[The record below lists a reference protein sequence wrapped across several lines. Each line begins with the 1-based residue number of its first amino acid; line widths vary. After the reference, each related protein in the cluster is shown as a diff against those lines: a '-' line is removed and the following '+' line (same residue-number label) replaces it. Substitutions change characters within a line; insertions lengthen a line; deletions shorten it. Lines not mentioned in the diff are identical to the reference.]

1 MFYIYLKG
9 VCSMN
14 FLKKS
19 LSTILCCA
27 LTVNTL
33 GLSSIIANAT
43 ESNSKEYVYDGYKIN
58 YDVTNSWGNTEVVSV
73 TLSNTGD
80 STIENWMLYFDP
92 NGQVHDTVNIQE
104 AQTSDGITYFRNS
117 GYNANVNPNS
127 SVSFSYMIDD
137 CEAMPDD
144 FTLCQ
149 TRANKESGYQVS
161 LQVNQTWGDS
171 FNGNIIIQNDTDKSI
186 EAWELTV
193 DTNFTITEITN
204 SWAATVTELEPYKYM
219 LKGTY
224 TSVIPAGGSVSLGFN
239 GVKDGEP
246 VISDY
251 SLDDVVVDEEIV
263 YNASSIKDYTIP
275 ELEELNKDN
284 FYPLEVK
291 KNEAGNVIS
300 IDGKF
305 SHVLVTDEK
314 SALKALCSV
323 KTLLGIA
330 DPKNE
335 LVLDYIYKS
344 SSADYVSYFFKQIYK
359 GTVVYGRTV
368 TVVARNNGETISLD
382 SNYLEVKNLN
392 NNVNCSLEEAKIAA
406 DANEAE
412 LVVYN
417 FDEYENFPVMAYLCK
432 TDFGAKII
440 SAQNSEIISDSINVA
455 PNEVSPSE
463 SVYNPGKSE
472 VTDSEGNLIY
482 YQGKFGEVETKNDGS
497 VSLALTS
504 DEKDKLKTNDNNVTY
519 VYANKSEDYFFQLV
533 PDSEYE
539 EFINSHKVIT
549 GLRDLSSND
558 RDADGNRYVDVAID
572 IYNFD
577 EYYKNLKVYGR
588 VLSLTV
594 NDENNVIIADSNLLS
609 NEKLETVEIP
619 EIMSIS
625 EVVLSNSKLSDMEA
639 EINEP
644 VIYSWDE
651 YYDNPVVVYVFLD
664 RNNNRTYLVDA
675 DTGEILNEDDD
686 NYQLGKGLDE
696 GADNNV
702 GRRLQYFPIASD
714 GTMSV
719 CMPNVKDGVTY
730 NNTIDVY
737 DKTLGSSVKLKSENT
752 YFYEPTAISTYLNVL
767 KAYDYYASKP
777 INHMS
782 YSNNNDNKE
791 SHMSISIK
799 SPSWV
804 GAAGSAGGSNISLY
818 RKNYSRLG
826 YGTNL
831 ATLGHEYTHCVFH
844 FCGNKSS
851 KYYTSSAINE
861 SYANLFGALISGFDK
876 YKFDISQKFK
886 IDFESNKL
894 QYLIDSGYTSEW
906 GHSLSDYISYP
917 AYIMYKNELPLDKVS
932 LLYYTSLN
940 MGRYNNSSNMNS
952 VRINVVKAAK
962 ALRFTDDEMKIVTDA
977 YNEIWGK
984 DNREYTLTLNVQD
997 YTNSDIE
1004 LKNVSITLKN
1014 DNGTISLE
1022 NKKAKVVEPGWYT
1035 INIKADGYVSY
1046 NYRFY
1051 MGAEN
1056 SNRYMNLV
1064 KNVPGNGQLIIKVV
1078 DFVDW
1083 QPVDETVKLYTL
1095 DENLNETLVG
1105 EYKTGADVGTDLG
1118 TTESISLPPGYYLP
1132 KVENGYHY
1140 FLTPIAVVSGET
1152 SSEEVATYYDLNLN
1166 PNEKTDIFYFGV
1178 NIYKETPTADQL
1190 DFYNLYSREGKYKD
1204 SNGNVIAKV
1213 GKDNAPFG
1221 CTLYFY
1227 CYERENETFDLG
1239 FNIDSNNAEILNKI
1253 KEEELLLGNG
1263 FEGKLYNLEI
1273 TFSNDQDKDYKHTMV
1288 LTANDLKEGFNK
1300 FATISYD
1307 NETQQYVTMP
1317 AY

>member
-1 MFYIYLKG
+1 
-9 VCSMN
+9 
-14 FLKKS
+14 
-19 LSTILCCA
+19 
-27 LTVNTL
+27 
-33 GLSSIIANAT
+33 
-43 ESNSKEYVYDGYKIN
+43 
-58 YDVTNSWGNTEVVSV
+58 
-73 TLSNTGD
+73 
-80 STIENWMLYFDP
+80 
-92 NGQVHDTVNIQE
+92 
-104 AQTSDGITYFRNS
+104 
-117 GYNANVNPNS
+117 
-127 SVSFSYMIDD
+127 
-137 CEAMPDD
+137 
-144 FTLCQ
+144 
-149 TRANKESGYQVS
+149 
-161 LQVNQTWGDS
+161 
-171 FNGNIIIQNDTDKSI
+171 
-186 EAWELTV
+186 
-193 DTNFTITEITN
+193 
-204 SWAATVTELEPYKYM
+204 
-219 LKGTY
+219 
-224 TSVIPAGGSVSLGFN
+224 
-239 GVKDGEP
+239 
-246 VISDY
+246 
-251 SLDDVVVDEEIV
+251 
-263 YNASSIKDYTIP
+263 
-275 ELEELNKDN
+275 
-284 FYPLEVK
+284 
-291 KNEAGNVIS
+291 
-300 IDGKF
+300 
-305 SHVLVTDEK
+305 
-314 SALKALCSV
+314 
-323 KTLLGIA
+323 
-330 DPKNE
+330 
-335 LVLDYIYKS
+335 
-344 SSADYVSYFFKQIYK
+344 
-359 GTVVYGRTV
+359 
-368 TVVARNNGETISLD
+368 
-382 SNYLEVKNLN
+382 
-392 NNVNCSLEEAKIAA
+392 
-406 DANEAE
+406 
-412 LVVYN
+412 
-417 FDEYENFPVMAYLCK
+417 
-432 TDFGAKII
+432 
-440 SAQNSEIISDSINVA
+440 
-455 PNEVSPSE
+455 
-463 SVYNPGKSE
+463 
-472 VTDSEGNLIY
+472 
-482 YQGKFGEVETKNDGS
+482 
-497 VSLALTS
+497 
-504 DEKDKLKTNDNNVTY
+504 
-519 VYANKSEDYFFQLV
+519 
-533 PDSEYE
+533 
-539 EFINSHKVIT
+539 
-549 GLRDLSSND
+549 
-558 RDADGNRYVDVAID
+558 
-572 IYNFD
+572 
-577 EYYKNLKVYGR
+577 
-588 VLSLTV
+588 
-594 NDENNVIIADSNLLS
+594 
-609 NEKLETVEIP
+609 
-619 EIMSIS
+619 
-625 EVVLSNSKLSDMEA
+625 
-639 EINEP
+639 
-644 VIYSWDE
+644 
-651 YYDNPVVVYVFLD
+651 
-664 RNNNRTYLVDA
+664 
-675 DTGEILNEDDD
+675 
-686 NYQLGKGLDE
+686 
-696 GADNNV
+696 
-702 GRRLQYFPIASD
+702 
-714 GTMSV
+714 MSV